1 MGEMRFGAVGQDG
14 ANGYY
19 RLTLPQMAMRE
30 RGHDIV
36 HVEQEYKR
44 VIDVTTLLGCDFVHI
59 HRPALLYDDGD
70 VVTRLLDA
78 GVTVGF
84 DEDDNVL
91 DMPLGL
97 EERTGQFWAPRAR
110 RNFELLLEHV
120 ARVQLVTTPSDHLA
134 DRFEAHG
141 ARNVHVIDNYLPGA
155 FSRVAPE
162 GHRGIVIGW
171 HAGREHLVDA
181 EQLELVPMLER
192 LLDAHPDVRLVT
204 INVDLTQ
211 LGMRHERYTCEEVMP
226 LERLTQRLA
235 DFDIGIV
242 PLADIAFNRGRSN
255 VKAREYA
262 AAGVPWLASP
272 VGSYG
277 HLGAEE
283 GGQLVADGEWF
294 DALEQLI
301 GARRERGKRAK
312 RAKAWAKRETIW
324 NMADVWERLFVDAV
338 TRSRSIA

>member
-1 MGEMRFGAVGQDG
+1 MRLGAVGQDG
-14 ANGYY
+14 ANAYY
-19 RLTLPQMAMRE
+19 RLLLPLMAMRE
-30 RGHDIV
+30 RGHDVV

-44 VIDVTTLLGCDFVHI
+44 VIDVRPLLGCDFVHI
-59 HRPALLYDDGD
+59 HRPALLYDDGE
-70 VVTRLLDA
+70 VVTRLLEA

-84 DEDDNVL
+84 DEDDNVI

-97 EERTGQFWAPRAR
+97 EETTDQPWLPRAR

-120 ARVQLVTTPSDHLA
+120 SRVQLVTTPSDHLA
-134 DRFEAHG
+134 DRFEEAG

-155 FSRVAPE
+155 FNRVQAQ
-162 GHRGIVIGW
+162 GHDGIVIGW

-181 EQLELVPMLER
+181 ERLGLVPTLER
-192 LLDAHPDVRLVT
+192 LLDAHPEARLVT
-204 INVDLTQ
+204 INIDLARV
-211 LGMRHERYTCEEVMP
+211 GMRHERYTREEAVP

-235 DFDIGIV
+235 DFDVGIV
-242 PLADIAFNRGRSN
+242 PLAGIPFNRGRSN

-272 VGSYG
+272 VGSYE

-283 GGQLVADGEWF
+283 GGELVADDGWF
-294 DALEQLI
+294 DALERLV

-324 NMADVWERLFVDAV
+324 NMADVWEQAFLDTVAAV
-338 TRSRSIA
+338 RAAG